1 MSDPQNKPTARINRD
16 SLLSPQEQLRQVTGD
31 LSRLEEALH
40 IERSTLRRRAVGL
53 PGGIFDQM
61 QAARSQLEALGYDL
75 LNRQIELRQL
85 RALAETTALINSTLE
100 TNTVL
105 DQVIDTVIQLTGA
118 ERGYIMLLNKAT
130 GALEF
135 RVARGID
142 REPLSEKE
150 FTISQTIVSEVFAT
164 GQPVLTDNARSDP
177 RYRNMDSVI
186 DYQLRSILAVPLIVR
201 GETIG
206 AVYCDNSVLTSVFKE
221 SELNLLTA
229 FANQAAVALENA
241 RLFEAARAQ
250 IAAIREMRDLV
261 DSVFDSVISGLITLD
276 GRDSVTAF
284 NRAAEEI
291 TFMRAETVIGAPLF
305 AVLPMLHAPLH
316 DALSEIRAGAPQTV
330 VEFQVVLPHHG
341 ARTWRVNA
349 SPLRGSDGSGGG
361 VVLVLDDLT
370 EQREREAKLNEAR
383 RYVPLAL
390 VDNLG
395 SADVAALGG
404 QSRIISVVFADVRGF
419 TSFSEKLEPE
429 NLMRII
435 NRYLSVASDA
445 INAYEGVVD
454 KYIGDAVNALFN
466 TPLNPQPD
474 HALRAVGAAL
484 AVHQAVRAL
493 HAQLPPSEHLEFRIG
508 VHTGM
513 AVLGN
518 IGSVER
524 REFTAIG
531 DAVDMA
537 KLLQDNA
544 GAGEVMISAAT
555 AEQVRAACT
564 LEALTPTRT
573 AHYADFTVMYRVTG
587 VRRSTG

>member
-1 MSDPQNKPTARINRD
+1 MSDPQSKPTARINTEA
-16 SLLSPQEQLRQVTGD
+16 LLSPQERLRQVISD
-31 LSRLEEALH
+31 IARLEELLRADHAAL
-40 IERSTLRRRAVGL
+40 RPRAVTL
-53 PGGIFDQM
+53 PAETLYRV
-61 QAARSQLEALGYDL
+61 QATHTHLDNLAYDL

-100 TNTVL
+100 PNIVL
-105 DQVIDTVIQLTGA
+105 NQVIDTVIQLTGA

-142 REPLSEKE
+142 QGQLSEE
-150 FTISQTIVSEVFAT
+150 DFTVSETIINEVFTT
-164 GQPVLTDNARSDP
+164 GQPVLTDNARNDP
-177 RYRNMDSVI
+177 RYQSMESVVG
-186 DYQLRSILAVPLIVR
+186 YQLRSILAVPLIVR

-206 AVYCDNSVLTSVFKE
+206 AVYCDNRALSSVFKE
-221 SELNLLTA
+221 SELDLLTA

-250 IAAIREMRDLV
+250 LAAIREMRDLV
-261 DSVFDSVISGLITLD
+261 DSVFTSVISGLITLN
-276 GRDSVTAF
+276 GRDAITAF

-291 TFMRAETVIGAPLF
+291 TFMTAESVIGAPLF
-305 AVLPMLHAPLH
+305 AVLPMLHDPL
-316 DALSEIRAGAPQTV
+316 DEALAEIRAGAPQTV
-330 VEFQVVLPHHG
+330 VEFALVLPHHG
-341 ARTWRVNA
+341 RRIWRVNA

-370 EQREREAKLNEAR
+370 EQREREAKLDEAR

-390 VDNLG
+390 VENLG
-395 SADVAALGG
+395 SADIAALGG
-404 QSRIISVVFADVRGF
+404 QSREISVVFADVRGF

-429 NLMRII
+429 VLMRII
-435 NRYLSVASDA
+435 NNYLSAASDA
-445 INAYEGVVD
+445 IDSWEGVID
-454 KYIGDAVNALFN
+454 KYVGDAVSALFN

-474 HALRAVGAAL
+474 HAVRAVSAAL
-484 AVHQAVRAL
+484 AVHRAVQAL
-493 HAQLPPSEHLEFRIG
+493 HQHLPPSEHLEFRIG

-518 IGSVER
+518 IGSPER

-544 GAGEVMISAAT
+544 EAGEVMISAAT
-555 AEQVRAACT
+555 AEQVRAACH
-564 LEALTPTRT
+564 LDPLTPTRT
-573 AHYADFTVMYRVTG
+573 ASRSDFTVIYRVRG
-587 VRRSTG
+587 MR